1 MNIYQKL
8 CCLYILE
15 DKQSGMCGEAGGQ
28 GTVCCRVTAKSDKWL
43 LSLVLRQDLRFLKNQ
58 IFKTLRDDLLV

>member
-8 CCLYILE
+8 CSLYILE

-28 GTVCCRVTAKSDKWL
+28 GIVHCHVTAKWDKWL
-43 LSLVLRQDLRFLKNQ
+43 LSLVLR
-58 IFKTLRDDLLV
+58 